1 MQNNL
6 DNYAKVLAKLVRNRE
21 LAVFAGAGLSAG
33 VGFVDWA
40 SLLKPFATEL
50 GLDSAKERDNLV
62 KLAQF
67 SVNAKG
73 GNRHH
78 LNQALIEAFPVLAK
92 PGQNHEILAKMPI
105 STYWTT
111 NYDTLIET
119 ALRKERKAVDIKWND
134 SHLPASNAR
143 RDAVVYKM
151 HGDIG
156 TPNEAVLTRDDY
168 ESYAH
173 KHPGLI
179 NALLGDLTVKTFLF
193 VGFSFTDPNLDH
205 VLSEV
210 RQRYQKSTREH
221 YCILRRVSRKDFKT
235 TAEHTYATA
244 KQDLFVKDLQRFNI
258 TAIMV
263 SEYAEITEFLGAV
276 DRYSRRDSVFVSGSV
291 ADYSPWGQDMVEDF
305 LRAVGELLVKKKKR
319 IVSGLGVG
327 VGNSIVAGAVEQAY
341 TQDHVNLHS
350 LLEVR
355 PFPQRSSVASDRDE
369 IWAVYR
375 LELVRAAGIALFLF
389 GNKAAPAGGSA
400 VSATG
405 MRAEFDLAYQNGLFM
420 VPVGGSGS
428 MAEDLAREVLG
439 DFEKYYPSKDKEVR
453 KILERLNAKKAE
465 LKDYLLDIGAMLDRL
480 MEL

>member
-1 MQNNL
+1 MQKYL
-6 DNYAKVLAKLVRNRE
+6 DNYAKALAKQVRNGE
-21 LAVFAGAGLSAG
+21 FAVFAGAGLSAG
-33 VGFVDWA
+33 AGFVDWA
-40 SLLKPFATEL
+40 TLLKPIATEL
-50 GLDSAKERDNLV
+50 GLDSTKEHDNLV

-92 PGQNHEILAKMPI
+92 PGLNHEFLAKMPI
-105 STYWTT
+105 ATYWTT
-111 NYDTLIET
+111 NYDRLIET
-119 ALRKERKAVDIKWND
+119 ALGKERKAVDVKWKD
-134 SHLPASNAR
+134 SQLPASMAR

-156 TPNEAVLTRDDY
+156 TPDEAVLTRDDY
-168 ESYAH
+168 EGYAH

-210 RQRYQKSTREH
+210 RQRYQGATREH
-221 YCILRRVSRKDFKT
+221 YCILRRVNRKGFKT
-235 TAEHTYATA
+235 TAEHTYALA
-244 KQDLFVKDLQRFNI
+244 KQDHFVTDLKRFNI

-263 SEYAEITEFLGAV
+263 DEYAEITEFLGAV
-276 DRYSRRDSVFVSGSV
+276 DRYSRRDSVFISGSV
-291 ADYSPWGQDMVEDF
+291 ADYAPWSQDEVEDF
-305 LRAVGELLVKKKKR
+305 LRSIGELLVKKKKR

-327 VGNSIVAGAVEQAY
+327 VGNSVVSGAVEQAY
-341 TQDHVNLHS
+341 TQEHVNLHS

-355 PFPQRSSVASDRDE
+355 PFPLRISAASDRDE
-369 IWAVYR
+369 IWAAYR

-389 GNKAAPAGGSA
+389 GNKADPAGGPA
-400 VSATG
+400 VSANG
-405 MRAEFDLAYQNGLFM
+405 MRAEFELAYQNGLFV
-420 VPVGGSGS
+420 VPIGGTGS
-428 MAEDLAREVLG
+428 ISEELASEVLC
-439 DFEKYYPSKDKEVR
+439 DFEKYYPSKDKVA
-453 KILERLNAKKAE
+453 KGILERLNTKKAE
-465 LKDYLLDIGAMLDRL
+465 LKDFLPEVAEVIDRL